1 MYEYEICYTFFEFN
15 RVPKVTKMFRK
26 TELAEFRQI
35 SHRTKSVEK
44 PVDNVNNIMNNTAK
58 RRFLHKFETVKNG
71 ENLTF
76 YSKMQ
81 KNCDLCS

>member
-1 MYEYEICYTFFEFN
+1 MYEYEIRYTYLSFN
-15 RVPKVTKMFRK
+15 RVQKITKMLRK

-58 RRFLHKFETVKNG
+58 RRFLHKFETAKKRRKSNFLFKNA
-71 ENLTF
+71 EKL
-76 YSKMQ
+76 
-81 KNCDLCS
+81 